1 MAKPSPDTYFTYF
14 KRYIDLV
21 PEEDLMTGFYN
32 QTASIEP
39 FLNNITEDQSN
50 YAYAE
55 DKWTIKEL
63 LQHVIDT
70 ERIFNYRALCFARG
84 EQQNLPGFEENDY
97 AANAHTDQRKWDS
110 LVEEFIAL
118 RKATI
123 MMYESFDAAA
133 LEKSGRANNHPAT
146 ALSIGFTTIGHY
158 YHHKKILEE
167 RYLHPQQ

>member
-1 MAKPSPDTYFTYF
+1 MAKPSPDTYFNYF

-21 PEEDLMTGFYN
+21 PEEDLMTGFCN

-39 FLNNITEDQSN
+39 FLRNITEDQSN

-55 DKWTIKEL
+55 GKWTIKEL

-84 EQQNLPGFEENDY
+84 EQQNLPGFDEDDY
-97 AANAHTDQRKWDS
+97 AANAHAAQRKWKS
-110 LVEEFIAL
+110 LIEEFIAL
-118 RKATI
+118 RKAT
-123 MMYESFDAAA
+123 MLMYESFDAAV
-133 LEKSGRANNHPAT
+133 LENGGRANNNPAT